1 VKPDAGAR
9 AIAYPVVMR
18 TPPVRGATSTS
29 STTTRIRRAHIGDA
43 QRLAWIRTASW
54 RDAYADLIGLRTLEE
69 MNRHDGDRMLRAVQ
83 QQREGRR
90 VWIAEDEHGTAMG
103 YAWSGPQTD
112 RRVVAGGRSCLGEV
126 YELYLHPQWQR
137 RGIGSQLLVHAIWRL
152 VDAGLNPPMLWVL
165 GGNGA
170 RRFYEGTGAVEFA
183 SRPIVIGGRA
193 LDEVA
198 YGWHEQL
205 PLP

>member
-1 VKPDAGAR
+1 
-9 AIAYPVVMR
+9 MR
-18 TPPVRGATSTS
+18 THPVRGATGAHGEA
-29 STTTRIRRAHIGDA
+29 TRIRRAHEGDA

-54 RDAYADLIGLRTLEE
+54 RAAYADLIGLRTLER
-69 MNRHDGDRMLRAVQ
+69 MNSNDGERMRGAVTQ
-83 QQREGRR
+83 QHEGRR
-90 VWIAEDEHGTAMG
+90 VWIAEDEQGTALG
-103 YAWSGPQTD
+103 YAWSGPQTN
-112 RRVVAGGRSCLGEV
+112 RRVVAGNRAFLGEI

-137 RGIGSQLLVHAIWRL
+137 RGIGTRLLVHAIWRL
-152 VDAGLNPPMLWVL
+152 VDAGLHPPMLWVL

-170 RRFYEGTGAVEFA
+170 RRFYEALGAVEITQR
-183 SRPIVIGGRA
+183 SIVIGGRA